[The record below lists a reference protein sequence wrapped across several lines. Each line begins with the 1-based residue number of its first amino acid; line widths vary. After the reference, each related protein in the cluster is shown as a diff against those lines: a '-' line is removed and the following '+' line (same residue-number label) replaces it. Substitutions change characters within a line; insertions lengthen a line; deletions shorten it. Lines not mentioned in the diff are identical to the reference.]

1 LSGPFITAAASVA
14 RSGLLA
20 LAVASLGE
28 AADPARPCFDFT
40 QKIVDPLQ
48 TPIPLIEGRDNSA
61 FGTYPN
67 GIDWA
72 AGRALMKMPIGAL
85 YAKLLDHRNMK
96 DMKKTTLSTTVLERP
111 GYLDFHH
118 VDIVVTLRALFI
130 KVKVAWTEEWG
141 YSLVEGTRE
150 APHRIVVSYQ
160 KIRGSRYIK
169 HQCGSYVL
177 QARDAG
183 TTDLSLYEEL
193 RADRRSAE
201 DTRNMHTGILRNLR
215 GQWQ

>member
-1 LSGPFITAAASVA
+1 MSGPFSTAAISAA
-14 RSGLLA
+14 RSGLFVLA
-20 LAVASLGE
+20 LASLGE
-28 AADPARPCFDFT
+28 AAEPASTCFDFT
-40 QKIVDPLQ
+40 RKIIDPLQ
-48 TPIPLIEGRDNSA
+48 TPIQMIEGRDNSA

-72 AGRALMKMPIGAL
+72 AGRALMKMPIRAL

-96 DMKKTTLSTTVLERP
+96 DMKKTTLATTVLERP

-150 APHRIVVSYQ
+150 APRRIVVSYQ

-177 QARDAG
+177 QAHDEA
-183 TTDLSLYEEL
+183 TTDVSLYDEVV
-193 RADRRSAE
+193 ADRRSAE
-201 DTRNMHTGILRNLR
+201 DTRNISG
-215 GQWQ
+215 